1 QLGQESGGK
10 CMMLITLEQ
19 ASDHLRRDTGDDDA
33 DLLLKIEAASQAVL
47 NYITDKSFLEDG
59 HVVYDS
65 AGEPVVPR
73 PIQAAA
79 LIVLGQLYKDRDGE
93 EMEERSDPRL
103 GDIVLPRTVHFLLD
117 PYKTPVVG

>member
-1 QLGQESGGK
+1 
-10 CMMLITLEQ
+10 MMLITLEQ

-73 PIQAAA
+73 PIQAAV
-79 LIVLGQLYKDRDGE
+79 LIVLGQLYKDRDGQD
-93 EMEERSDPRL
+93 MEGIRTSQPRL
-103 GDIVLPRTVHFLLD
+103 GDVVLPRTVHFLLD